1 MEDLAGLI
9 AGFVDNEQYAA
20 ELREIFIQHVRR
32 ATARYPDAYF
42 ELGQKNDESIEGLAD
57 RSFVV
62 CARVEKGRFPFCAR
76 TPFSTFVEERFDDPP
91 IRYHSFYAKLSITR
105 ELLRDDY
112 AFNLRRD
119 PVLRWRDELHRN
131 IGRWLRENAES
142 VDIQSGGHTRWT
154 ISGSG
159 PRLIRSDSAVIEKL
173 KAQPD
178 KSLGSLITAA
188 LQLAGQPLAHS
199 RISNWIAEVLHAPS
213 QEVDMETNQLPPVN
227 REIREAVVKA
237 WNDLS
242 DDERSLISALARGD
256 DYDTLIAAVPGFR
269 DRSSVSRAVKKCGG
283 LFVESIHT
291 AMGIEF
297 QDANST
303 PKEVIERVVE
313 VLLPM
318 LPELGQREVS

>member
-1 MEDLAGLI
+1 
-9 AGFVDNEQYAA
+9 
-20 ELREIFIQHVRR
+20 
-32 ATARYPDAYF
+32 
-42 ELGQKNDESIEGLAD
+42 
-57 RSFVV
+57 
-62 CARVEKGRFPFCAR
+62 
-76 TPFSTFVEERFDDPP
+76 
-91 IRYHSFYAKLSITR
+91 
-105 ELLRDDY
+105 
-112 AFNLRRD
+112 
-119 PVLRWRDELHRN
+119 
-131 IGRWLRENAES
+131 
-142 VDIQSGGHTRWT
+142 
-154 ISGSG
+154 
-159 PRLIRSDSAVIEKL
+159 
-173 KAQPD
+173 
-178 KSLGSLITAA
+178 
-188 LQLAGQPLAHS
+188 
-199 RISNWIAEVLHAPS
+199 
-213 QEVDMETNQLPPVN
+213 METNQLPPVN
-227 REIREAVVKA
+227 REIREAVVNA